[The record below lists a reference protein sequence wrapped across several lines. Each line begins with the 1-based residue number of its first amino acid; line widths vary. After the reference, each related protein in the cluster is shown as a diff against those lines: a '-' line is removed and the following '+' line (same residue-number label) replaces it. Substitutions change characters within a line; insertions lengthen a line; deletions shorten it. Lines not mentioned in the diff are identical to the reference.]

1 MTITNED
8 IAQWKTNPV
17 TDWFFKEVSK
27 MKAHNMNHLGS
38 GRTLNTASMANT
50 FGSTA
55 KIVGIIE
62 GLDQVLNISVLEDN

>member
-38 GRTLNTASMANT
+38 GGTLNTNSMENT

-62 GLDQVLNISVLEDN
+62 GVDQILNIAIMEEE